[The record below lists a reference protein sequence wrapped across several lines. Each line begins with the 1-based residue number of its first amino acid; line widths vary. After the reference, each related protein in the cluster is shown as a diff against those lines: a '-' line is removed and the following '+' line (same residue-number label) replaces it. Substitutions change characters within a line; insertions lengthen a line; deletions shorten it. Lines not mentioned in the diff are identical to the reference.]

1 MNTKIFKYFPFSLF
15 IFDLDGTVLGGHEPY
30 KQFPP
35 EFAKLL
41 DELDTCG
48 IKWATATTWAVDE
61 QLQLIRS
68 SGVKSDPVLLTGST
82 GRTAFSVTGNEMF
95 PVADYIKEVYELDCE
110 FEKKYSKIIK
120 DIIAK
125 LQASNYVEEI
135 SYNHFGHH
143 VISFKAV
150 DTREKEAWRA
160 FQPLLA
166 KGVYYP
172 FDPEN
177 LKKNSL
183 LPEYMN
189 KARAVKII
197 QKTANISPDKTLL
210 AGDETNDLHMFD
222 SKLAKYMICPNNAHV
237 QIKKA
242 VMKNS
247 GIVATKNYSYGIIEA
262 VNDLLAI
269 K

>member
-1 MNTKIFKYFPFSLF
+1 METCKKSDIELF

-48 IKWATATTWAVDE
+48 IKWATATTWPVDE

-68 SGVKSDPVLLTGST
+68 SGVKSNPVLLTGST
-82 GRTAFSVTGNEMF
+82 GRSAFSVTGNEMF
-95 PVADYIKEVYELDCE
+95 PVTDYMKEVYELDYE
-110 FEKKYSKIIK
+110 FEKKYSQIIK
-120 DIIAK
+120 NIVAE
-125 LQASNYVEEI
+125 LQASKCVEEI
-135 SYNHFGHH
+135 SYNFFGHH

-150 DTREKEAWRA
+150 DTRYKEVWRA

-166 KGVYYP
+166 QSAYYP
-172 FDPEN
+172 FDPGN
-177 LKKNSL
+177 FKNNSL

-197 QKTANISPDKTLL
+197 QKIANISPEKTLL

-222 SKLAKYMICPNNAHV
+222 SKLTKYMICPNNAHV
-237 QIKKA
+237 EIKKA
-242 VMKNS
+242 IMKNS

-262 VNDLLAI
+262 VNDLLTI